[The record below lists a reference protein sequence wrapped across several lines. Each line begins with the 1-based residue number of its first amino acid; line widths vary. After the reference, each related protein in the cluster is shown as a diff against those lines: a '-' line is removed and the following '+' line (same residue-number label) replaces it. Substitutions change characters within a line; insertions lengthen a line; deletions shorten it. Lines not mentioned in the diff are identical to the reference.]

1 MNWGTSSWLKVQEVS
16 ILPVHTPSSICFA
29 FVNMP
34 VQMSSSAR
42 SSKYCLTIASVHAN
56 TLFAEDDLVSFLLEK
71 DKHFQN
77 VTKMICLAFP
87 QLRTFSHCL
96 KSIDMPEV
104 LCIAYSN
111 VLKHTLCHEYI
122 WLLQHEQ
129 QLAWNNFFLLRN
141 RTKPCSSMPLK
152 ILQSHLLLFVVMLV
166 AWSQIA
172 RDSSDQDGE
181 AGFTKSKKHYLYQFI
196 LINLMK

>member
-1 MNWGTSSWLKVQEVS
+1 MKWGILSWLKKREVS
-16 ILPVHTPSSICFA
+16 ILSVHTPGSICFA

-87 QLRTFSHCL
+87 
-96 KSIDMPEV
+96 
-104 LCIAYSN
+104 
-111 VLKHTLCHEYI
+111 
-122 WLLQHEQ
+122 
-129 QLAWNNFFLLRN
+129 
-141 RTKPCSSMPLK
+141 
-152 ILQSHLLLFVVMLV
+152 
-166 AWSQIA
+166 
-172 RDSSDQDGE
+172 
-181 AGFTKSKKHYLYQFI
+181 
-196 LINLMK
+196 